1 MNTLLALYAT
11 PDDPATFLTRYDEG
25 HAPLVRQLPGLVS
38 LTVTRIDRVY
48 AGEGAPFL
56 IAAMA
61 FADTDALKAAMKSPQ
76 MAAVGAD
83 VAQFADGLVT
93 IVGGQVLGG

>member
-1 MNTLLALYAT
+1 MNTLLALYAA
-11 PDDPATFLTRYDEG
+11 PDDPAAFLTRYHQG

-48 AGEGAPFL
+48 AGQGAPFL
-56 IAAMA
+56 IATMA
-61 FADTDALKAAMKSPQ
+61 FTDTEALKAAMKSPQ

-93 IVGGQVLGG
+93 IVGGQVLEG

>member
-1 MNTLLALYAT
+1 MNTLLALYAA
-11 PDDPATFLTRYDEG
+11 PDDPEVFLARYHEG

-48 AGEGAPFL
+48 AGQGAPFL
-56 IAAMA
+56 IAAMS
-61 FADTDALKAAMKSPQ
+61 FTDAEALKAAMKSPQ

-93 IVGGQVLGG
+93 IVGGQVLEG